1 MNQSIKS
8 DKEIMRILKVEYIA
22 RPLMNT
28 SKGLLSLVVRNTEDE
43 YHLTLDAVPLEK
55 ETNDLLL
62 ANLKT
67 FNENLQSEQKGD
79 DQRTYEDNTG
89 TPQERSQVGSTTTG
103 TRIEANKK
111 EVK

>member
-8 DKEIMRILKVEYIA
+8 DKEIMKLLKVDYIA

-28 SKGLLSLVVRNTEDE
+28 SKGLLSLVLRNTSDT
-43 YHLTLDAVPLEK
+43 YYLTLDAVPIPK

-67 FNENLQSEQKGD
+67 FNEDIQSEQKG
-79 DQRTYEDNTG
+79 NG
-89 TPQERSQVGSTTTG
+89 
-103 TRIEANKK
+103 
-111 EVK
+111 